1 MDGAHPPAQFI
12 GAHANHGM
20 DGSDAHRFE
29 PCKHAFSDAALAQE
43 ESALAVIESLSGRN
57 RDHVARGP

>member
-1 MDGAHPPAQFI
+1 
-12 GAHANHGM
+12 M